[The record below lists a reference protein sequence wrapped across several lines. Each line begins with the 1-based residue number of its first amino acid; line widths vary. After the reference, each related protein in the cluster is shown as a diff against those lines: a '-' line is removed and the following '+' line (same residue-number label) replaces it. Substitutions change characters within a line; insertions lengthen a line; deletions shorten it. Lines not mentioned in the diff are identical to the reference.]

1 MSVGEQVIMADLAGM
16 LKGMTDWEYSG
27 PISRETRFFADLGF
41 ESIDAVVFGEV
52 IEAHY
57 RQRFPY
63 AEFLAKLAERKQQDL
78 TLGELVDFIRRHL
91 NSSDREERVERA
103 Q

>member
-1 MSVGEQVIMADLAGM
+1 MSVSEEAIMADLVGM
-16 LKGMTDWEYSG
+16 VKGMTDWEYSG
-27 PISRETRFFADLGF
+27 PISRETLFFADLGF

-63 AEFLAKLAERKQQDL
+63 AEFLAKLAERQQQDL
-78 TLGELVDFIRRHL
+78 TLGELVDFLRKHL
-91 NSSDREERVERA
+91 DRSDREERVERA
-103 Q
+103 V

>member
-1 MSVGEQVIMADLAGM
+1 MSVSEEAIMADLVGM
-16 LKGMTDWEYSG
+16 VKGMTDWEYSG
-27 PISRETRFFADLGF
+27 PISRETLFFADLGF

-63 AEFLAKLAERKQQDL
+63 AEFLAKLAERQQQDL
-78 TLGELVDFIRRHL
+78 TLGELVDFLRRHL
-91 NSSDREERVERA
+91 NRSDREERVKRA

>member
-1 MSVGEQVIMADLAGM
+1 MPASEEAIMADLVGIV
-16 LKGMTDWEYSG
+16 KGMTDWEYSG
-27 PISRETRFFADLGF
+27 SMSRETRFFADLGF
-41 ESIDAVVFGEV
+41 ESIDAVVFGEA

-63 AEFLAKLAERKQQDL
+63 AEFLAKLAEREQQDL
-78 TLGELVDFIRRHL
+78 PLGELVDFLRSHL
-91 NSSDREERVERA
+91 DRSDREGHVERA